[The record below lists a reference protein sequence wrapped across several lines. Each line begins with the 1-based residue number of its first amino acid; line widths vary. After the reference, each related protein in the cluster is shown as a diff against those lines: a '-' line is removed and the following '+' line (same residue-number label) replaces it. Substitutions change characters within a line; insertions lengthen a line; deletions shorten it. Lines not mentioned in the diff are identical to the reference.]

1 MIAAEPLPRGAKDP
15 FMETRTAEAVLSLA
29 IDLKAAAAEVFLRS
43 SSSTSVEVKDQ
54 TVDAFERARDIGV
67 GLRVL
72 LGGRMGFAYTT
83 DLSAAALKDLAR
95 SAVTNAGN
103 TAADPFNTIPAKPSA
118 PYRAVTI
125 HDPAVAAVPDR
136 EKIERVMAMERE
148 AFAVDP
154 RVRRIRKASA
164 TFSVSK
170 TLMMNTHGAAL
181 AYNGTA
187 VSASIEVV
195 ADERGES
202 QAGWEFDVKRSYRA
216 LDIEAVG
223 RRAARKAIDLLGA
236 RHLDSVKA
244 PVVLEASVAEELLS
258 ILASGLSAENVQK
271 KKSLFIG
278 RLGTD
283 VVSPLITV
291 HDDGLLEGGIGSAP
305 ADDEL
310 VPTQNK
316 KVIDQGRLA
325 LFLHNAYTAGRD
337 RSESTGNGVRG
348 GFRGTP
354 GVGVTNLYIAPGPH
368 APEELIASTS
378 RGLMVT
384 EIMGAHTANP
394 ITGDFSVGATGFWI
408 ESGKKAFP
416 VREITISGNI
426 LDLMKNVDA
435 VGNDLR
441 FSGRIGSPSLRVKE
455 LSIGGK

>member
-1 MIAAEPLPRGAKDP
+1 MDTG
-15 FMETRTAEAVLSLA
+15 TAETVLSLA
-29 IDLKAAAAEVFLRS
+29 TALKASAAEVFLRS
-43 SSSTSVEVKDQ
+43 SSSTSVEVKEQ
-54 TVDAFERARDIGV
+54 TIDAFERARDIGV

-83 DLSAAALKDLAR
+83 DLSATALKELAR

-103 TAADPFNTIPAKPSA
+103 TAADPFNVIPMKPSA
-118 PYRAVTI
+118 PYQAVTI
-125 HDPAVAAVPDR
+125 HDPAVAAVPD
-136 EKIERVMAMERE
+136 EEMIERVMAMERE
-148 AFAVDP
+148 AFGVDP

-164 TFSVSK
+164 TFSLSK
-170 TLMMNTHGAAL
+170 TLLMNSHGAAIS
-181 AYNGTA
+181 YEGTA

-195 ADERGES
+195 AEERGES
-202 QAGWEFDVKRSYRA
+202 QAGWEFDVKRLYRS

-223 RRAARKAIDLLGA
+223 RRAARKAVDLLGA
-236 RHLDSVKA
+236 RHIDSVKA

-258 ILASGLSAENVQK
+258 ILASGLTAESVQK
-271 KKSLFIG
+271 KRSLFSG
-278 RLGTD
+278 MLGAG
-283 VVSPLITV
+283 VVSSLITV
-291 HDDGLLEGGIGSAP
+291 YDDGLLEGGMGTAP

-310 VPTQNK
+310 VPTKNK

-325 LFLHNAYTAGRD
+325 LFLHNSYTAGKD
-337 RSESTGNGVRG
+337 QTESTGNGVRG

-368 APEELIASTS
+368 TPDDLIATAS
-378 RGLMVT
+378 RGLVVS

-416 VREITISGNI
+416 VREITIAGNI